1 MKMEVFYPRLYIIC
15 IFGAI
20 NMMERS
26 IILRVMSM
34 DLNKRIMNRLS
45 LLFFLILFSM
55 LLSCTGNKA
64 YDQQLSKADS
74 IMDIA
79 DDSAQI
85 AIKMLDA
92 LKPEWSKFTKA
103 QRMRYDLLYHK
114 AMNKAYID
122 FTSDSTMLEVV
133 DYYEQHGSANDRMLA
148 YYILGCVYR
157 DMHEAPMALEYYN
170 KATEQADTAAQDCN
184 YATLCRVY
192 SQMGFLFAKQHLPH
206 QELASLDKAVKYAYL
221 AKDTLNAIR
230 YYQNKQAIYA
240 SQNKLDS
247 AIIINNQAAK
257 LFKQIGA
264 LKEANIAFGCN
275 FEYYLKKKMLK
286 EAEEAFKAYLSTN
299 YHGNDN
305 WKDAYA
311 YILYERG
318 SYYLALGKMDS
329 AYSCL
334 KQSFEQSKSF
344 NNLAVSTKGL
354 AQYYALTNQPDLAT
368 KYALL
373 SSEYNDSDLIVTKL
387 GQLQQIQAMYD
398 YNRNKEIANQAQIK
412 AEQRMDAIYTIAICA
427 ILMCSVSFSVY
438 RKRLKLRNKR
448 IAMTQ
453 KMYIDSVQ
461 QLNVAQQ
468 ELAKLH
474 DLNENTI
481 TELVKEKEDT
491 IQKLQSEV
499 RKYEETNIGRNL
511 LELEKCLKQSAIYKK
526 LVYLENH
533 PQEKMTKADWE
544 NLEET
549 IEEFV
554 YGFADLKQKLNNKEY
569 HICLLVK
576 LHFSPSSISSFI
588 GTSLSDISN
597 SRKRMLAKICGTSGN
612 GKEFDSYIHHIL

>member
-1 MKMEVFYPRLYIIC
+1 MIKKLNTLFTW
-15 IFGAI
+15 
-20 NMMERS
+20 
-26 IILRVMSM
+26 IL
-34 DLNKRIMNRLS
+34 LP
-45 LLFFLILFSM
+45 ILFV
-55 LLSCTGNKA
+55 SCTGNKA
-64 YDQQLSKADS
+64 YDKLLIKADS
-74 IMDIA
+74 IMNID
-79 DDSAQI
+79 DDSAEV
-85 AIKMLDA
+85 AIRMMQSI
-92 LKPEWSKFTKA
+92 KPELSQFSKSQKK
-103 QRMRYDLLYHK
+103 RYELLYHK
-114 AMNKAYID
+114 ALNKAYID

-133 DYYEQHGSANDRMLA
+133 DYYEQHGSANEKMLA

-170 KATEQADTAAQDCN
+170 KATELADTTAKDCD
-184 YATLCRVY
+184 YATLCRIY

-318 SYYLALGKMDS
+318 SYYLAVGKKDS

-344 NNLAVSTKGL
+344 SNLAASTRGL
-354 AQYYALTNQPDLAT
+354 AQYYAKTSNPVLAA

-373 SSEYNDSDLIVTKL
+373 SSAYNDSDLIATRQ
-387 GQLQQIQAMYD
+387 GQLQQVQAMYN
-398 YNRNKEIANQAQIK
+398 YNRNKDIAYKAQLK
-412 AEQRMDAIYTIAICA
+412 AEQWMSIIYIVIICA
-427 ILMCSVSFSVY
+427 ILLFIVSISIY
-438 RKRLKLRNKR
+438 RKRLRLRNKR
-448 IAMTQ
+448 IAMVQ
-453 KMYIDSVQ
+453 KMYNDSVQ
-461 QLNVAQQ
+461 QLNEAQQ
-468 ELAKLH
+468 ELLKLQ

-481 TELVKEKEDT
+481 ATLVKEKEET
-491 IQKLQSEV
+491 IQKLQMEV
-499 RKYEETNIGRNL
+499 KKYEEANIGHNL
-511 LELEKCLKQSAIYKK
+511 LELEKQLKQSPIYQQ

-533 PQEKMTKADWE
+533 PLEKMTKNDWS

-549 IEEFV
+549 VEKFV
-554 YGFADLKQKLNNKEY
+554 YGFADLKQKLNTKEY

-576 LHFSPSSISSFI
+576 LHFSPSTISSLI

-597 SRKRMLAKICGTSGN
+597 SRRRMLAKICGNSGN
-612 GKEFDSYIHHIL
+612 GKDFDDYIHHIL

>member
-1 MKMEVFYPRLYIIC
+1 MEK
-15 IFGAI
+15 
-20 NMMERS
+20 S
-26 IILRVMSM
+26 IIF
-34 DLNKRIMNRLS
+34 I
-45 LLFFLILFSM
+45 LLSM
-55 LLSCTGNKA
+55 LLSCTGNKV
-64 YDQQLSKADS
+64 YDHQLSKADS

-122 FTSDSTMLEVV
+122 FTSDSTMLAVV
-133 DYYEQHGSANDRMLA
+133 DYYEHHGTANDKMLA

-170 KATEQADTAAQDCN
+170 KATEQADTAAQDCD

-230 YYQNKQAIYA
+230 YYENKQAIYA
-240 SQNKLDS
+240 NQNKLDS

-318 SYYLALGKMDS
+318 SYYLAVGKKDS

-334 KQSFEQSKSF
+334 KQSFEQSKSY
-344 NNLAVSTKGL
+344 NNLAVSAKGL

-438 RKRLKLRNKR
+438 RKKLKLRNKR

-511 LELEKCLKQSAIYKK
+511 LELEKFLKQSAIYKK

>member
-1 MKMEVFYPRLYIIC
+1 MIKKLNTLFTW
-15 IFGAI
+15 
-20 NMMERS
+20 
-26 IILRVMSM
+26 IL
-34 DLNKRIMNRLS
+34 LP
-45 LLFFLILFSM
+45 ILFV
-55 LLSCTGNKA
+55 SCTGNKA
-64 YDQQLSKADS
+64 YDKLLIKADS
-74 IMDIA
+74 IMNID
-79 DDSAQI
+79 DDSAEV
-85 AIKMLDA
+85 AIRMMQSI
-92 LKPEWSKFTKA
+92 KPELSQFSKSQKK
-103 QRMRYDLLYHK
+103 RYELLYHK

-133 DYYEQHGSANDRMLA
+133 DYYEQHGSANEKMLA

-170 KATEQADTAAQDCN
+170 KATELADTTAKDCD
-184 YATLCRVY
+184 YATLCRIY

-318 SYYLALGKMDS
+318 SYYMALGKMDS

-344 NNLAVSTKGL
+344 SNLAASTRGL
-354 AQYYALTNQPDLAT
+354 AQYYAKTSNPVLAA

-373 SSEYNDSDLIVTKL
+373 SSAYNDSDLIATRQ
-387 GQLQQIQAMYD
+387 GQLQQVQAMYN
-398 YNRNKEIANQAQIK
+398 YNRNKDIAYKAQLK
-412 AEQRMDAIYTIAICA
+412 AEQRMSIIYIVIICA
-427 ILMCSVSFSVY
+427 ILLFIVSISIY
-438 RKRLKLRNKR
+438 RKRLRLRNKR
-448 IAMTQ
+448 IAMVQ
-453 KMYIDSVQ
+453 KMYNDSVQ
-461 QLNVAQQ
+461 QLNEAQQ
-468 ELAKLH
+468 ELLKLQ

-481 TELVKEKEDT
+481 ATLVKEKEET
-491 IQKLQSEV
+491 IQKLQMEV
-499 RKYEETNIGRNL
+499 KKYEEANIGHNL
-511 LELEKCLKQSAIYKK
+511 LELEKQLKQSPIYQQ

-533 PQEKMTKADWE
+533 PLEKMTKNDWS

-549 IEEFV
+549 VEKFV
-554 YGFADLKQKLNNKEY
+554 YGFADLKQKLNTKEY

-576 LHFSPSSISSFI
+576 LHFSPSTISFLI

-597 SRKRMLAKICGTSGN
+597 SRRRMLAKICGNSGN
-612 GKEFDSYIHHIL
+612 GKDFDDYIHHIL

>member
-1 MKMEVFYPRLYIIC
+1 
-15 IFGAI
+15 
-20 NMMERS
+20 MERS
-26 IILRVMSM
+26 IIF
-34 DLNKRIMNRLS
+34 I
-45 LLFFLILFSM
+45 LLSM
-55 LLSCTGNKA
+55 LLSCTGNKV
-64 YDQQLSKADS
+64 YDHQLSKADS
-74 IMDIA
+74 IMDMA

-122 FTSDSTMLEVV
+122 FTSDSTMLAVV
-133 DYYEQHGSANDRMLA
+133 DYYEHHGTANDRMLA

-170 KATEQADTAAQDCN
+170 KATEQADTEAQDCD

-230 YYQNKQAIYA
+230 YYENKQAIYA
-240 SQNKLDS
+240 NQNKLDS

-354 AQYYALTNQPDLAT
+354 AQYYALTNQTDLAA

-373 SSEYNDSDLIVTKL
+373 SSEYNDSDLIVIKL

>member
-1 MKMEVFYPRLYIIC
+1 MIKKLNTLFTW
-15 IFGAI
+15 
-20 NMMERS
+20 
-26 IILRVMSM
+26 IL
-34 DLNKRIMNRLS
+34 LP
-45 LLFFLILFSM
+45 ILFV
-55 LLSCTGNKA
+55 SCTGNKA
-64 YDQQLSKADS
+64 YDKLLIKADS
-74 IMDIA
+74 IMNID
-79 DDSAQI
+79 DDSAEV
-85 AIKMLDA
+85 AIRMMQSI
-92 LKPEWSKFTKA
+92 KPELSQFSKSQKK
-103 QRMRYDLLYHK
+103 RYELLYHK

-133 DYYEQHGSANDRMLA
+133 DYYEQHGSANEKMLA

-170 KATEQADTAAQDCN
+170 KATELADTTAKDCD
-184 YATLCRVY
+184 YATLCRIY

-221 AKDTLNAIR
+221 ARDTLNAIR

-240 SQNKLDS
+240 NQNKLDS
-247 AIIINNQAAK
+247 AIIINNQATK

-318 SYYLALGKMDS
+318 SYYLAVGKKDS
-329 AYSCL
+329 AYSFL

-344 NNLAVSTKGL
+344 SNLAASTRGL
-354 AQYYALTNQPDLAT
+354 AQYYAKTSNPVLAA

-373 SSEYNDSDLIVTKL
+373 SSAYNDSDLIATRQ
-387 GQLQQIQAMYD
+387 GQLQQVQAMYN
-398 YNRNKEIANQAQIK
+398 YNRNKDIAYKAQLK
-412 AEQRMDAIYTIAICA
+412 AEQRMSIIYIVIICA
-427 ILMCSVSFSVY
+427 ILLFIVSISIY
-438 RKRLKLRNKR
+438 RKRLRLRNKR
-448 IAMTQ
+448 IAMVQ
-453 KMYIDSVQ
+453 KMYNDSVQ
-461 QLNVAQQ
+461 QLNEAQQ
-468 ELAKLH
+468 ELLKLQ

-481 TELVKEKEDT
+481 ATLVKEKEET
-491 IQKLQSEV
+491 IQKLQMEV
-499 RKYEETNIGRNL
+499 KKYEEANIGHNL
-511 LELEKCLKQSAIYKK
+511 LELEKQLKQSPIYQQ

-533 PQEKMTKADWE
+533 PLEKMTKNDWS

-549 IEEFV
+549 VEKFV
-554 YGFADLKQKLNNKEY
+554 YGFADLKQKLNTKEY

-576 LHFSPSSISSFI
+576 LHFSPSTISSLI

-597 SRKRMLAKICGTSGN
+597 SRRRMLAKICGNSGN
-612 GKEFDSYIHHIL
+612 GKDFDDYIHHIL